1 MYNANMPSSN
11 DLPTS
16 GQLIRSTVIAMIV
29 ATLLLITTVL
39 PAEYGID
46 PTGAGEVLG
55 LTDMGRVK
63 MALAEEMKA
72 EKEIVAAMEN
82 APTMTVS
89 EIDAVQEPSAGE
101 KDGSVQEQSESSP
114 VVADAS
120 ITKDEISIILNP
132 GQGAEIKLTM
142 NKGASVSYRWQSD
155 GPVNVDVHGDP
166 VNAPKDFYHGY
177 GKGKNIEKSEG
188 TITAAFDG
196 KHGWFW
202 RNRSGKIVKVVLST
216 EGEYTEFKR
225 VM

>member
-1 MYNANMPSSN
+1 MYNASMPGSN

-16 GQLIRSTVIAMIV
+16 RQLIRSTVIAVIV

-63 MALAEEMKA
+63 MALAEEMRA
-72 EKEIVAAMEN
+72 EKEIVATMEN
-82 APTMTVS
+82 APAVS
-89 EIDAVQEPSAGE
+89 DSEVEEILDPSMGE
-101 KDGSVQEQSESSP
+101 KDAAVPEQSEAAPDS
-114 VVADAS
+114 VVAS
-120 ITKDEISIILNP
+120 MTKNEISIILDP

-142 NKGASVSYRWQSD
+142 NKGASVSYRWKSN

-202 RNRSGKIVKVVLST
+202 RNRSDKTVKVELST
-216 EGEYTEFKR
+216 EGEYSEFKR

>member
-1 MYNANMPSSN
+1 M
-11 DLPTS
+11 
-16 GQLIRSTVIAMIV
+16 
-29 ATLLLITTVL
+29 
-39 PAEYGID
+39 
-46 PTGAGEVLG
+46 LG

-63 MALAEEMKA
+63 MALAEEMRA

-82 APTMTVS
+82 APVMSDYEVEAAQDSFASEEDVS
-89 EIDAVQEPSAGE
+89 A
-101 KDGSVQEQSESSP
+101 QEQSESTLVSVDP
-114 VVADAS
+114 S
-120 ITKDEISIILNP
+120 IKKDELSIILDP

-142 NKGASVSYRWQSD
+142 NKGASVSCRWQSD

-177 GKGKNIEKSEG
+177 GKGKNIAKSEG

-202 RNRSGKIVKVVLST
+202 RNRSDKTVKVVLKT
-216 EGEYTEFKR
+216 EGDYSEFKR

>member
-1 MYNANMPSSN
+1 MYNANVPGSN

-16 GQLIRSTVIAMIV
+16 RQLVRSTVVAMIA

-63 MALAEEMKA
+63 MALAEEMRA

-82 APTMTVS
+82 ASAMSDS
-89 EIDAVQEPSAGE
+89 EVEAVQDPSASE
-101 KDGSVQEQSESSP
+101 KDVIVQEQPESSP
-114 VVADAS
+114 VEADAS
-120 ITKDEISIILNP
+120 ITKDEISVILDP

-177 GKGKNIEKSEG
+177 GKGKNIAKSEG

-202 RNRSGKIVKVVLST
+202 RNRSGKPVKVVLNT
-216 EGEYTEFKR
+216 EGDYTEFKR

>member
-1 MYNANMPSSN
+1 MYNANMPGSN

-16 GQLIRSTVIAMIV
+16 GQLIRSTVVAIIV

-63 MALAEEMKA
+63 MALAEEMRA

-82 APTMTVS
+82 APVMSDS
-89 EIDAVQEPSAGE
+89 EVEAVQELYASE
-101 KDGSVQEQSESSP
+101 KDVIVHEQSESSP
-114 VVADAS
+114 VAADAS
-120 ITKDEISIILNP
+120 IAKDEISIIFDP

-142 NKGASVSYRWQSD
+142 NKGASVSYKWQSD

-177 GKGKNIEKSEG
+177 GKGKNIAKSEG

-202 RNRSGKIVKVVLST
+202 RNRSEKQVKVNLNT
-216 EGEYTEFKR
+216 EGEYSEFKR
-225 VM
+225 VL

>member
-1 MYNANMPSSN
+1 MYNASMPGSN

-16 GQLIRSTVIAMIV
+16 RQLIRSTVVAMIV
-29 ATLLLITTVL
+29 ATLLLVTTVL

-55 LTDMGRVK
+55 LTDMGQVK
-63 MALAEEMKA
+63 MALAEEMRA
-72 EKEIVAAMEN
+72 EKEIVEAMEK
-82 APTMTVS
+82 APVVS
-89 EIDAVQEPSAGE
+89 DSEVAAAQNSSPSEMDSA
-101 KDGSVQEQSESSP
+101 EQDQPESSP
-114 VVADAS
+114 VSAEAN
-120 ITKDEISIILNP
+120 ITKDEISIILDP
-132 GQGAEIKLTM
+132 GQGAEIKLAM
-142 NKGASVSYRWQSD
+142 NKGASVSYRWKSD

-177 GKGKNIEKSEG
+177 GKGKNIAKSEG

-202 RNRSGKIVKVVLST
+202 RNRSDKPVKVVLNT
-216 EGEYTEFKR
+216 EGDYSEFKR

>member
-1 MYNANMPSSN
+1 MYNTNMPGSN

-16 GQLIRSTVIAMIV
+16 RQLIRSTVIAMIV
-29 ATLLLITTVL
+29 AILLLITTVL

-63 MALAEEMKA
+63 MALAEEMRA
-72 EKEIVAAMEN
+72 EKEIVAAMEK
-82 APTMTVS
+82 APAVS
-89 EIDAVQEPSAGE
+89 DSEVEVAQDSSTGENDAAM
-101 KDGSVQEQSESSP
+101 QEQPELSP
-114 VVADAS
+114 VSTDAS
-120 ITKDEISIILNP
+120 ITKDEISIILDP
-132 GQGAEIKLTM
+132 GQGAEIKLSM
-142 NKGASVSYRWQSD
+142 NKGAFVSYRWQSD

-166 VNAPKDFYHGY
+166 VGAPKDFYHGY
-177 GKGKNIEKSEG
+177 GKGKNIAKSEG

-202 RNRSGKIVKVVLST
+202 RNRSEKQVKVTLNT
-216 EGEYTEFKR
+216 KGEYSEFKR

>member
-1 MYNANMPSSN
+1 MYNKNMPGSN

-16 GQLIRSTVIAMIV
+16 KQLIRSTVIAMIV
-29 ATLLLITTVL
+29 AALLLMTTVL
-39 PAEYGID
+39 PGEYGID

-63 MALAEEMKA
+63 MALAEEMRA

-82 APTMTVS
+82 VPAISDS
-89 EIDAVQEPSAGE
+89 EVEAAQDPSASE
-101 KDGSVQEQSESSP
+101 KDGSAQEQSELSP
-114 VVADAS
+114 VSADAS
-120 ITKDEISIILNP
+120 ITKDEVSIILDP

-142 NKGASVSYRWQSD
+142 NKGASVAYKWQSD
-155 GPVNVDVHGDP
+155 GLVNVDVHGDP

-177 GKGKNIEKSEG
+177 GKGKNIAKSEG

-202 RNRSGKIVKVVLST
+202 RNRSDKPVKVELNT
-216 EGEYTEFKR
+216 EGDYSEFKR

>member
-1 MYNANMPSSN
+1 MYNTNMPGSN

-16 GQLIRSTVIAMIV
+16 RQLIRSTVSAMIV
-29 ATLLLITTVL
+29 AALLLITTVL
-39 PAEYGID
+39 PGEYGID

-82 APTMTVS
+82 VPAISDS
-89 EIDAVQEPSAGE
+89 EVEAAQDPSASE
-101 KDGSVQEQSESSP
+101 KDVSIQEQSESSP
-114 VVADAS
+114 VAADAS
-120 ITKDEISIILNP
+120 ITKNEVSIILDP

-142 NKGASVSYRWQSD
+142 NKGASVAYKWQSD
-155 GPVNVDVHGDP
+155 GLVNVDVHGDP

-177 GKGKNIEKSEG
+177 GKGKNIAKSEG

-202 RNRSGKIVKVVLST
+202 RNRSDKQVKVMLNT
-216 EGEYTEFKR
+216 EGAYSELKR

>member
-1 MYNANMPSSN
+1 MYNKNMPGSN

-16 GQLIRSTVIAMIV
+16 KQLIRSTVIAMIV
-29 ATLLLITTVL
+29 AALLLMTTVL
-39 PAEYGID
+39 PGEYGID

-55 LTDMGRVK
+55 LTDMGKVK
-63 MALAEEMKA
+63 MALVEEMKA

-82 APTMTVS
+82 VPAISDS
-89 EIDAVQEPSAGE
+89 EVEAAQDPSASE
-101 KDGSVQEQSESSP
+101 KDVSIQEQSESSP
-114 VVADAS
+114 VAADAS
-120 ITKDEISIILNP
+120 ITKNEVSIILDP

-142 NKGASVSYRWQSD
+142 NKGASVAYRWQSD
-155 GPVNVDVHGDP
+155 GFVNVDVHGDP

-177 GKGKNIEKSEG
+177 GKGKNIAKSEG

-202 RNRSGKIVKVVLST
+202 RNRSDKPVKVELNT
-216 EGEYTEFKR
+216 EGDYSEFKR